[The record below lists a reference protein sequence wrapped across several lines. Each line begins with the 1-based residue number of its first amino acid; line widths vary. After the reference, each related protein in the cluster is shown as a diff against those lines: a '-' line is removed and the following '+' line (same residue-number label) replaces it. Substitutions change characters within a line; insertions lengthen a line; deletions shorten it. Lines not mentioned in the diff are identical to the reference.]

1 MHSYDALSD
10 LHVIAQREA
19 NGCVGLL
26 LQVVQRGIWQS
37 AQTHCFVLCSFR
49 VAGVNS
55 SSGLSSAHTL
65 QVYIG
70 RFTWLSSC
78 GAHRK
83 HTASRKLPLFF
94 CFCNS
99 AVGYIDG
106 RCSRPHEEHFTSD
119 CPRHATH
126 CSFVVGT
133 CLSAVASKLVF
144 GSVCL
149 HFAHLKVARSCCRAA
164 SQGLHTSRFRL

>member
-10 LHVIAQREA
+10 LHAIAQREA

-55 SSGLSSAHTL
+55 SSGLSSVQTL

-78 GAHRK
+78 GAHIVRSIK
-83 HTASRKLPLFF
+83 WLGMP
-94 CFCNS
+94 
-99 AVGYIDG
+99 V
-106 RCSRPHEEHFTSD
+106 
-119 CPRHATH
+119 
-126 CSFVVGT
+126 
-133 CLSAVASKLVF
+133 LSPTRSS
-144 GSVCL
+144 G
-149 HFAHLKVARSCCRAA
+149 RSCRED
-164 SQGLHTSRFRL
+164 